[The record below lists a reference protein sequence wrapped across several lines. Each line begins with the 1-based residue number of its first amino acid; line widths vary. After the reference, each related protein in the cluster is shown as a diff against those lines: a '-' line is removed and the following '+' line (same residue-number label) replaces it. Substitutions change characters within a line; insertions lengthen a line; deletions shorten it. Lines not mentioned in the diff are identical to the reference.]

1 MADETVNIVFNAV
14 DHASGALTG
23 MRGAILSLNQAMQLA
38 GQVYQ
43 AVNNIIKQTVGEYVK
58 YAEQVRNISQ
68 LTKQSSED
76 TSRLI
81 QVTEDYK
88 IQVSDLTTASRKLAT
103 EGLSLNVKTIAELS
117 DEFLKLN
124 TGAERQAFLTKN
136 LGRASAEWT
145 GILMQGSKA
154 ILAQSD
160 AVEKGLILTDAA
172 TRSARQYEIALDKNA
187 DQVMALKIAIGQYL
201 LPVLMQV
208 NDFLINKSLPGWG
221 EFFKTLGYYANVLK
235 QGWSNLGIDWFEAS
249 GLKDIK
255 EILPPVIDY
264 VEELG
269 KQIEMI
275 DWEQNYTGIETMSDR
290 VKSSTDLMS
299 GWLKDLGQ
307 EGGDVWNAYL
317 VSTGAI
323 SPAAIEQ
330 FVKIQ
335 AAFIQVKKWLESGM
349 SIPIIV
355 NFLTYT
361 LTGSGPQTG
370 TSQPAVGGGGTKT
383 LASWASAADIAYA
396 NAHPDIYAPTGRAS
410 GGYVSGRYAITGDSM
425 SGQRTGYEE
434 LVDFQQKR
442 VYSAPETQAMGAVPG
457 YAMGSGAIDLSYQ
470 TIQDLANAVAQKM
483 SGYV

>member
-1 MADETVNIVFNAV
+1 MADVEFTIGAI
-14 DHASGALTG
+14 DKASSAINGV
-23 MRGAILSLNQAMQLA
+23 RGAILTLNQAMQLA

-43 AVNNIIKQTVGEYVK
+43 AVTNIIKQTVGEYVK

-299 GWLKDLGQ
+299 GWLKDLGS
-307 EGGDVWNAYL
+307 EGADIWNAYL
-317 VSTGAI
+317 ISTGAI

-330 FVKIQ
+330 FIKIQ
-335 AAFIQVKKWLESGM
+335 VAFEQVKRWIASGM

-442 VYSAPETQAMGAVPG
+442 VYSAPETQAMGAIPR

>member
-1 MADETVNIVFNAV
+1 MADVEFTIGAI
-14 DHASGALTG
+14 DKASSAINGV
-23 MRGAILSLNQAMQLA
+23 RGAILTLNQAMQLA

-43 AVNNIIKQTVGEYVK
+43 AVTNIIKQTVGEYVK

-299 GWLKDLGQ
+299 GWLKDLGS
-307 EGGDVWNAYL
+307 EGADIWNAYL
-317 VSTGAI
+317 VSTEAI

-335 AAFIQVKKWLESGM
+335 AAFIQVRNWLESGM

-442 VYSAPETQAMGAVPG
+442 VYSAPETQAMGAIPR